1 MDWFRT
7 WLLGV
12 ISASLILAVLD
23 GLIPKGAVR
32 SIAHFTGGL
41 ILILVVL
48 RPILQIDP
56 GEWKLPYSDYE
67 AQIEEQL
74 AVYEENRLDEL
85 RTIIEAESAAYI
97 SDKGMTIGVT
107 CHPKVTTQ
115 LRDNLPYP
123 YEVTLDT
130 AWNTALSDYI
140 TQELG
145 IPPDHQY
152 WSGSN

>member
-23 GLIPKGAVR
+23 GLIPKGTVR

-41 ILILVVL
+41 VLILV
-48 RPILQIDP
+48 ILQPFSQIDTDS
-56 GEWKLPYSDYE
+56 WKQQYNGYDQ
-67 AQIEEQL
+67 QIEEQL

-85 RTIIEAESAAYI
+85 GTIIETETAAYI
-97 SDKGMTIGVT
+97 SDKGMTMGVT

-130 AWNTALSDYI
+130 AWNTALSNYI

>member
-12 ISASLILAVLD
+12 IAASLILAILD
-23 GLIPKGAVR
+23 ALIPKGTVR
-32 SIAHFTGGL
+32 SIARFSGGL
-41 ILILVVL
+41 VLILV
-48 RPILQIDP
+48 ILQPISQIDT
-56 GEWKLPYSDYE
+56 GSWKQQYNDYDM
-67 AQIEEQL
+67 QIEDQL
-74 AVYEENRLDEL
+74 AIYEENRQAEL
-85 RTIIEAESAAYI
+85 RTIIETQIAAYI
-97 SDKGMTIGVT
+97 SDKGLTEGIT

-130 AWNTALSDYI
+130 AWNVALSDYI
-140 TQELG
+140 AQELD

-152 WSGSN
+152 WSGRN

>member
-1 MDWFRT
+1 MAWFRT

-23 GLIPKGAVR
+23 ALIPKGTVR

-41 ILILVVL
+41 TLILVIL
-48 RPILQIDP
+48 QPFLQIDTDS
-56 GEWKLPYSDYE
+56 WKQQYNGCDQ
-67 AQIEEQL
+67 QIEEKL
-74 AVYEENRLDEL
+74 AIYEENRQTEL
-85 RTIIEAESAAYI
+85 RTIIETQTAAYI
-97 SDKGMTIGVT
+97 SDKGMAMDVT

-130 AWNTALSDYI
+130 AWNAALSDYI